1 MKHESNMT
9 SKGQVTVPKDIRDA
23 LGLKHGSRV
32 AFRQNEAGKIEIEGV
47 DNDTEKLLRKA
58 DFLKRLSEVRAKY
71 KPLADFRGMG
81 GLEYQRWIRGEG
93 PEV

>member
-23 LGLKHGSRV
+23 LGLGAGDSVRFEIDDQGNARICKVDPARAKQHRV
-32 AFRQNEAGKIEIEGV
+32 DQ
-47 DNDTEKLLRKA
+47 
-58 DFLKRLSEVRAKY
+58 FLNNLNEVRQGY
-71 KPLADFRGMG
+71 KPHPDFAGMD
-81 GLEYQRWIRGEG
+81 GLEYQRFMRGDG